1 VRVVKNTLRTQLRA
15 RLAVTI
21 AVASLIG
28 FAPRA
33 GSASTLC
40 AGPSLLELAN
50 RPTTA
55 ASSCVVG
62 LDDLVLET
70 GYYQNAS
77 SVGESEV
84 AEYPNSEL
92 RIGVARSVEV
102 DYNAPAQIDVSGNHG
117 KGLFTL
123 SDPGLGVKWQLAD
136 RANSAYNLE
145 AEVRP
150 PANAASF
157 PWQPKYSLQLDSTR
171 ELYKRLRTSV
181 ALGVIGEN
189 HTLSTIGV
197 DHFCRFSDGTAGLR
211 SSAGIGVSTSPATLF
226 SVEVNDQ
233 SSVAHAIRGQ
243 SFGDLSYKQ
252 TLAPHLLLDVEGG
265 QTFNTSAGTRPH
277 YIGAGLSFGATKS

>member
-1 VRVVKNTLRTQLRA
+1 MKSALRDHLCA
-15 RLAVTI
+15 RLAVAI
-21 AVASLIG
+21 AFASIVAV
-28 FAPRA
+28 APRA
-33 GSASTLC
+33 ASAAGSALC
-40 AGPSLLELAN
+40 ADPSLLQLGN
-50 RPTTA
+50 RPTA
-55 ASSCVVG
+55 VSSSCVVG
-62 LDDLVLET
+62 LDDIVLET
-70 GYYQNAS
+70 GYFQNAS

-92 RIGVARSVEV
+92 RVGVAQSVEL
-102 DYNAPAQIDVSGNHG
+102 DYNAPTQVDVSGNHG
-117 KGLFTL
+117 KGFFSL
-123 SDPGLGVKWQLAD
+123 SDPGLGLKWQLAD
-136 RANSAYNLE
+136 RAESAYNLE

-171 ELYKRLRTSV
+171 ELYKRLRTTV

-189 HTLSTIGV
+189 HSLSTIGV
-197 DHFCRFSDGTAGLR
+197 DHFCRFSDATPGLR
-211 SSAGIGVSTSPATLF
+211 SSAGIGLSTSPATLF

-252 TLAPHLLLDVEGG
+252 TLARHVMLDVEGG

-277 YIGAGLSFGATKS
+277 YIGAGLSFGATRS

>member
-1 VRVVKNTLRTQLRA
+1 MQLVA
-15 RLAVTI
+15 AI
-21 AVASLIG
+21 AFASILSL
-28 FAPRA
+28 APRA
-33 GSASTLC
+33 ASAGASALC
-40 AGPSLLELAN
+40 DDPSLLQLAN
-50 RPTTA
+50 RPTA
-55 ASSCVVG
+55 ASNSCVVG

-70 GYYQNAS
+70 GYFQNAS

-92 RIGVARSVEV
+92 RVGIAQSVEV
-102 DYNAPAQIDVSGNHG
+102 DYNAPTQVDVSGNHG
-117 KGLFTL
+117 KGFFTL
-123 SDPGLGVKWQLAD
+123 SDPGLGLKWQLAD

-145 AEVRP
+145 AEMRP

-171 ELYKRLRTSV
+171 EFYKRVRTSV

-189 HTLSTIGV
+189 HSLATVGV
-197 DHFCRFSDGTAGLR
+197 DHFCRFSDATAGLR
-211 SSAGIGVSTSPATLF
+211 SSAGIGLSTSPATLF

-233 SSVAHAIRGQ
+233 SSVAHSIRGQ

-252 TLAPHLLLDVEGG
+252 TLAPHVLLDVEGG